1 MNDYLKLKAESN
13 SAYFERREKYIYL
26 RYKDLSMIHLEEAKL
41 NAKILIGLSE
51 GKRYPIISDGLN
63 IHARFSHKA
72 RDFYST
78 YKPLLKVRSAQAL
91 LVNNTP
97 NRLLANFYIKF
108 HTPPNPIKVFTKLE
122 DAEDWIKQFVVD

>member
-1 MNDYLKLKAESN
+1 MNTFLKFESN
-13 SAYFERREKYIYL
+13 SAYFEHRDKYIYL
-26 RYKDLSMIHLEEAKL
+26 RYKDLSLVHLEEAKI
-41 NAKILIGLSE
+41 NADILIKMCN

-63 IHARFSHKA
+63 IHARFSHKS

-78 YKPLLKVRSAQAL
+78 YEPLLKIRSAQAFL
-91 LVNNTP
+91 INNTP

-122 DAEDWIKQFVVD
+122 DAEDWIKQFIVD